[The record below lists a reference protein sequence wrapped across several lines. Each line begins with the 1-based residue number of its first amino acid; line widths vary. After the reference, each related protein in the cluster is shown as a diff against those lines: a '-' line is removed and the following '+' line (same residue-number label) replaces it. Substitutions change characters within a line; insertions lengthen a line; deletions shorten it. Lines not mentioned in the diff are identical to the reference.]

1 MFSEIRPC
9 AAHKYIGMVKSPSGT
24 DMLVNDGKRWF
35 GYAATNTGWAYKGG
49 PIDLGYAP
57 PVVSLPH

>member
-1 MFSEIRPC
+1 
-9 AAHKYIGMVKSPSGT
+9 MVKSPSGT